1 MARLFYRHPLQDG
14 PAPNKKPVLRT
25 YTTTFWRARLSKRRP
40 LSSLLVLSPHPNKT
54 WPQKFLGGL
63 KHFGFLQWNLNER
76 NCTNCNGRFLRVWSG
91 KKKLDYE
98 LIILLRVSLFADGV
112 IRLMG
117 NEDCAYIDDITSGAD
132 KYLGYTQNMKG
143 STIYF
148 FIS

>member
-1 MARLFYRHPLQDG
+1 LTAKVFG
-14 PAPNKKPVLRT
+14 A
-25 YTTTFWRARLSKRRP
+25 
-40 LSSLLVLSPHPNKT
+40 
-54 WPQKFLGGL
+54 L

-76 NCTNCNGRFLRVWSG
+76 NYTNCNGRIFTSLEW
-91 KKKLDYE
+91 KKRLDYE

-112 IRLMG
+112 IRVMG